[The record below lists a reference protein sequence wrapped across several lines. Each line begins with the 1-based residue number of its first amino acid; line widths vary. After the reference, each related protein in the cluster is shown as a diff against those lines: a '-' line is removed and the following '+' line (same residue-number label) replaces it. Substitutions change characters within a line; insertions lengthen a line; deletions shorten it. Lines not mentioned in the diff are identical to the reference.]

1 MISNCLNIHE
11 DLYSQWSKTT
21 GFYGQFG
28 FGIILVFICLPSPVL
43 AMITG
48 SFGELKENKLGSGF

>member
-1 MISNCLNIHE
+1 MEQNHRL
-11 DLYSQWSKTT
+11 
-21 GFYGQFG
+21 YGQFG